1 MYKLCITLY
10 TDNVFSLIQNNWIM
24 QHRGEII
31 EKAVRESGFPI
42 AELARRM
49 KKSRRTIYNLF
60 ENPHLSI
67 EEVLQIGKII
77 HHDFNSVFTE
87 VSKNVSIVGEP
98 EVPYGDSA
106 AYWKDR
112 YIALLEKYNALLERV
127 KQG

>member
-1 MYKLCITLY
+1 
-10 TDNVFSLIQNNWIM
+10 M

-42 AELARRM
+42 SELARRM

-60 ENPHLSI
+60 ENPHVSI

-77 HHDFNSVFTE
+77 HYDFSHLFTE
-87 VSKNVSIVGEP
+87 VSKSISRVE
-98 EVPYGDSA
+98 EFDEPYGETA
-106 AYWKDR
+106 AYWKDK

-127 KQG
+127 NKM

>member
-1 MYKLCITLY
+1 
-10 TDNVFSLIQNNWIM
+10 M

-87 VSKNVSIVGEP
+87 VSKNVSMVGEP